1 MIGIQGLETIS
12 IASTIHFAPTVWVSS
27 NTVCTTKL
35 YLTMTLVPLQ
45 SQGTSKFRSSITGTL
60 TFKSNLLGRTP
71 GELFRWNKNN
81 SSGWLS
87 WVKGWVEQSVGYC
100 IGTRGTTRGMTKA
113 TTRIS
118 NLRGDGICIL
128 FLFVHQKLWFQLW
141 KQQSS
146 QVCGQGFQEALSF
159 YKTSTVW

>member
-1 MIGIQGLETIS
+1 MIGIKGIVNIS
-12 IASTIHFAPTVWVSS
+12 MASTIHFAPTVWVSL
-27 NTVCTTKL
+27 NTVFTTKFC
-35 YLTMTLVPLQ
+35 LTMTLVPLQ
-45 SQGTSKFRSSITGTL
+45 SQCASKFRRGITGTL

-71 GELFRWNKNN
+71 GELFRWN
-81 SSGWLS
+81 SSSWLS
-87 WVKGWVEQSVGYC
+87 WVKGWVEQSVGHC
-100 IGTRGTTRGMTKA
+100 IGTRGTARGMTKV

-128 FLFVHQKLWFQLW
+128 LSFVHQKLWFQLW
-141 KQQSS
+141 KQHSS